1 MKMANSA
8 FRTTEDELRARNA
21 ELEKE
26 IESLKEYR
34 DGHDPKVD
42 FPPEGV
48 WVNMRDCD
56 DNFSPTQYD
65 HNVGWYWNYAANS
78 EGDSFSY
85 WYPDDSDLVRWYP
98 IPPLSEPPEVT
109 E

>member
-1 MKMANSA
+1 MANSA
-8 FRTTEDELRARNA
+8 FRTIEDELRACIAALQAENA
-21 ELEKE
+21 A
-26 IESLKEYR
+26 LKEYR